1 MSDADDFSK
10 LKTLEMQA
18 KWLNDEKARRVL
30 EILLTDLSFDPEG
43 SADLAC
49 DAIDAWSLRMDT
61 VIRENLNHESI
72 DSFVALASKNKRA
85 IEMAHLNR
93 ERHSKALPA
102 INWVKGEWGRKSSE
116 YRSKKE
122 FGQTY
127 VQLVIEEYPEVKKIT
142 WRTISEEW
150 LKGL

>member
-10 LKTLEMQA
+10 LKALELQA
-18 KWLNDEKARRVL
+18 KLRNEEKAAKVL
-30 EILLTDLSFDPEG
+30 EILLTDLSFDANG
-43 SADLAC
+43 SVDLAC

-61 VIRENLNHESI
+61 VIKENLSHESI
-72 DSFVALASKNKRA
+72 DSFVALVSKHKRA
-85 IEMAHLNR
+85 IEMAHLSR

-102 INWVKGEWGRKSSE
+102 MSWVKEEWSRKSSE
-116 YRSKKE
+116 YQSKKE

-127 VQLVIEEYPEVKKIT
+127 LQLVIEEFPDVKKIT

>member
-1 MSDADDFSK
+1 MSDADDFRK
-10 LKTLEMQA
+10 LKTLELQA
-18 KWLNDEKARRVL
+18 KSRNEEKSRKVL
-30 EILLTDLSFDPEG
+30 EILLTDLSFDPEV
-43 SADLAC
+43 STDLAS

-61 VIRENLNHESI
+61 VIKENLNHESI
-72 DSFVALASKNKRA
+72 DSFVALASKHKRA
-85 IEMAHLNR
+85 IEMAYLNR

-102 INWVKGEWGRKSSE
+102 INWVQGEWRKKSSE
-116 YRSKKE
+116 YQTKKE

-127 VQLVIEEYPEVKKIT
+127 VQLVIEEFPDVKKIT